1 MGYTFADYPFKNI
14 PEVPGHFRSRLGQLR
29 LHLWYKTVID
39 PTADTAV
46 DAGIA
51 SILDVPLLPYTS
63 DDEAARTLLPSG
75 WNWTTTAD
83 GAIACVRSS
92 DQLRVGSEVMRDRD
106 GNLVP
111 DSLVRFYLAVDAHC
125 LIAREKHHA
134 TLRLS
139 REGSYAVPR

>member
-1 MGYTFADYPFKNI
+1 LHVSYTFAADYPFKNI

-29 LHLWYKTVID
+29 LYLWGKTAID
-39 PTADTAV
+39 PTKDTAV

-75 WNWTTTAD
+75 WNWTTRAD

-92 DQLRVGSEVMRDRD
+92 DQLSVGGVMRDRD
-106 GNLVP
+106 GNVVP
-111 DSLVRFYLAVDAHC
+111 DPLVRCCLAIEAHA
-125 LIAREKHHA
+125 LIAREKHHD

-139 REGSYAVPR
+139 RED